1 MTIFNKTKMMAA
13 DSQCSRPEVE
23 SLEGDQPAFVEQ
35 ASISTCLAKNA
46 FVIEGDIAN
55 TLILFA
61 HGAGANG
68 DSDFMTCIAQGL
80 AANGVQVMRFN
91 FPYMQANALD
101 GKRRPPDK
109 APKLLAYFYEMLLE
123 ARQLPHIERI
133 FLMGKSM
140 GGRMAATLACD
151 PQVAKQVSGV
161 ICLGYPFVPLKG
173 GEPRLAPLNE
183 CQVPVLVVQG
193 ERDKF
198 GDKARVA
205 TWPLNDNV
213 TFHWLTD
220 GDHSFVP
227 RKSSGTS
234 EAANLGRAIA
244 LITAFVR

>member
-1 MTIFNKTKMMAA
+1 MTISNKTKAMAA
-13 DSQCSRPEVE
+13 DVKHTRPETELPTEDKSIIVE
-23 SLEGDQPAFVEQ
+23 PP
-35 ASISTCLAKNA
+35 SISPRLAKTA
-46 FVIEGDIAN
+46 FVIEGNVAN
-55 TLILFA
+55 TLVLFA

-68 DSDFMTCIAQGL
+68 DSDFMTRIAQGL

-101 GKRRPPDK
+101 GKRRPPDR
-109 APKLLAYFYEMLLE
+109 APKLLACFNEMLLE
-123 ARQLPHIERI
+123 ARQFSHIERI

-151 PQVAKQVSGV
+151 PQVAAQVSGV

-198 GDKARVA
+198 GDIARVP
-205 TWPLNDNV
+205 TWPLGSNV
-213 TFHWLTD
+213 KLQWLTD

-234 EAANLGRAIA
+234 EAANLERAIA